1 MKSEKTPSD
10 DETEFIY
17 DTVPDK
23 LQKQLSM
30 SKQKIKEAQVI
41 ENLSLARQVE
51 PVWLEQRIA
60 DSDHQA
66 DRVARAQAQAAAP
79 TLVGRLGN
87 SFKL

>member
-51 PVWLEQRIA
+51 PV
-60 DSDHQA
+60 
-66 DRVARAQAQAAAP
+66 
-79 TLVGRLGN
+79 
-87 SFKL
+87 